1 MKRINRHILLAAI
14 LIVVVI
20 GGGIGAKAATNARAA
35 GAKTQCGGWSI
46 VHSPNPTGILHVLNG
61 VAAVTPNN
69 VWAVG
74 DYYSTSQSA
83 YVSLI
88 EHWTGANW
96 QVVPSPSENYITNLN
111 AITAISAN
119 DIWAVGSTELENSGT
134 SFTLIEHWDG
144 TSWSIIPSP
153 SPGKQLN
160 RLWGVSAGPSN
171 DVWAVGDY
179 STKNGKLFKTLIEHW
194 DGTSWSVV
202 PSPSSANFDTLYSVS
217 VVKNTD
223 QVWAVGSYINSSNT
237 PEALIE
243 QWKGSHWAKVPA
255 PNNGAG
261 ELFGVQAI
269 SPTDVWAVGGVSGQT
284 LTEQWNGTSWGVV
297 SSPNIGSRDFL
308 LGVTAVSANDVWA
321 VGSALD
327 GSGSET
333 LTEQWNG
340 TSWSVVTSPNVA
352 HDQFNAASAVQTT
365 GKLWSVGY
373 SEQSKKTTLTEFYC

>member
-1 MKRINRHILLAAI
+1 MLLATI

-20 GGGIGAKAATNARAA
+20 GGGIGVRAATGAHAA

-46 VHSPNPTGILHVLNG
+46 VSSPNPTGILHVLNG

-111 AITAISAN
+111 GITAISAN
-119 DIWAVGSTELENSGT
+119 DIWAVGSTEPANSATG
-134 SFTLIEHWDG
+134 FTLIEHWDG
-144 TSWSIIPSP
+144 TSWSIVPSP
-153 SPGKQLN
+153 SPGQELN
-160 RLWGVSAGPSN
+160 RLWAVSAGPSN

-179 STKNGKLFKTLIEHW
+179 STKNGRAFRTLIEHW

-202 PSPSSANFDTLYSVS
+202 PSPSPANFDTLYSVS
-217 VVKNTD
+217 VVKHTD
-223 QVWAVGSYINSSNT
+223 QVWAVGDFVDSSDTN
-237 PEALIE
+237 EVLIE
-243 QWKGSHWAKVPA
+243 HWKGSHWARVSA

-261 ELFGVQAI
+261 ELFGVKAI
-269 SPTDVWAVGGVSGQT
+269 SPTNVWAVGGISGQT
-284 LTEQWNGTSWGVV
+284 LTEQWNGTSWSVVPSPSIGSTDLLLGVV
-297 SSPNIGSRDFL
+297 S
-308 LGVTAVSANDVWA
+308 VSANDVWA
-321 VGSALD
+321 VGVASD
-327 GSGSET
+327 GSSSET

-340 TSWSVVTSPNVA
+340 TSWSIVTSPNVA
-352 HDQFNAASAVQTT
+352 SDQLSAIAAVQKT

-373 SEQSKKTTLTEFYC
+373 SEQNKKTTLTEFYC